1 MVVIS
6 REEAVCL
13 FYAVSYNQDNAN
25 KYTKIFDEMES
36 MTICFSENPKRPFF
50 CSLKSMD
57 LNPSEYKQYPAI
69 LQATKQLFETIK

>member
-6 REEAVCL
+6 REESICL
-13 FYAVSYNQDNAN
+13 FYAVPYNQENAN
-25 KYTKIFDEMES
+25 KYSKIIDKMES

-69 LQATKQLFETIK
+69 LQATKQPFEAIK